1 VVYNFAAVC
10 CKIWSKAGKMKKIL
24 FSIAA
29 ILPLAAWAQ
38 TPGGQ
43 ITYTLQAKY
52 KQGEVLRYQTSML
65 TQTILPTMGTSTMNL
80 NMVQEQKIDKVLPD
94 GSAEITLTTLNGRGT
109 LNDKP
114 IDMETNKKPI
124 RMVFDKRGNV
134 KKLLDVPKDAQNL
147 GGMFGGNSQLS
158 GTYLPTKPVK
168 FGESWTATIA
178 MPTNGGG
185 KTTAMVK
192 SSFVRIEQIG
202 RFRTARLRSQLTAPM
217 VMMTDGQGQITQN
230 AAKALL
236 KLTGKIT
243 MNYDTNF
250 AIDDGKLIRSSVKG
264 GIDMTGKV
272 LTPTKPAPKP
282 TKAGAKA
289 KSTPAQTVAIQ
300 VKMQM
305 GNSLIE

>member
-1 VVYNFAAVC
+1 
-10 CKIWSKAGKMKKIL
+10 MKKIL
-24 FSIAA
+24 LGIAA
-29 ILPLAAWAQ
+29 IVPLAAWAQ

-52 KQGEVLRYQTSML
+52 KAGEIQRYQTSLL
-65 TQTILPTMGTSTMNL
+65 TQTILPTMGTSTMSL
-80 NMVQEQKIDKVLPD
+80 NMVQEQKTDKVLPD
-94 GSAEITLTTLNGRGT
+94 GSAEITLTTLNGQGT

-114 IDMETNKKPI
+114 IEMETNKKPI

-134 KKLLDVPKDAQNL
+134 KALLDVPKDAQNL
-147 GGMFGGNSQLS
+147 GGMFGRNSQLN
-158 GTYLPTKPVK
+158 GAYLPIKPVK
-168 FGESWTATIA
+168 FGESWTATVT

-185 KTTAMVK
+185 KTTATVK

-217 VMMTDGQGQITQN
+217 AIMTDGQGQITQN
-230 AAKALL
+230 AAKALV

-250 AIDDGKLIRSSVKG
+250 AIDEGKLIRSSVKG
-264 GIDMTGKV
+264 SINMTGKV
-272 LTPTKPAPKP
+272 LTPTKPAPKTAKTG
-282 TKAGAKA
+282 TKAKPT
-289 KSTPAQTVAIQ
+289 SAQPVAIQ
-300 VKMQM
+300 VQMQM